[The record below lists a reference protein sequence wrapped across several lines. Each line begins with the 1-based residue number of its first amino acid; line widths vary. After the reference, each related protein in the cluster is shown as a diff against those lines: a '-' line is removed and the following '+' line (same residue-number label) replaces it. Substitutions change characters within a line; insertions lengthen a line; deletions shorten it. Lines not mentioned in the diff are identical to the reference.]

1 MPDTAII
8 DEVRVVRHQIAVE
21 CGNDLR
27 QITVQAKEV
36 ARQFLG
42 VQTPK

>member
-1 MPDTAII
+1 MSDAAII
-8 DEVRVVRHQIAVE
+8 DEVRVVRHQIAAE

-27 QITVQAKEV
+27 QITAQAKEV